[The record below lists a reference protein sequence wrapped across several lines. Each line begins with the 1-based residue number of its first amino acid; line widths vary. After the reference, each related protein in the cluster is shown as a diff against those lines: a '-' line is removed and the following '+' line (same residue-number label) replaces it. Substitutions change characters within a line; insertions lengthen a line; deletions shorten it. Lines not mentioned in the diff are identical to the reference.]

1 MLILKLLRERVS
13 EKNKIESSFYVY
25 IAVGRGAFYDYSIYD
40 FNGELV
46 LDGIY
51 YIYSSTDTHLA
62 ERITFYDG
70 DKNYELTK
78 DGQVNEISSDEI
90 YD

>member
-25 IAVGRGAFYDYSIYD
+25 IAVGRGAFYD

-78 DGQVNEISSDEI
+78 DGQVNEI

>member
-25 IAVGRGAFYDYSIYD
+25 IAVGRGAFYD

-51 YIYSSTDTHLA
+51 
-62 ERITFYDG
+62 
-70 DKNYELTK
+70 K
-78 DGQVNEISSDEI
+78 DGQVNEI